1 MDMKDL
7 IQQMTNIESEEK
19 SKKQINEGASMNIS
33 MNADDAAQVGQLMA
47 MMRNAGMDPKP
58 VAADMP
64 MPMRKDIDKF
74 RSAVDAKYDDP
85 KIPGK
90 DDVPG
95 DMDLQAGAIGS
106 GIGAGLGS
114 AITGGPVGGALGSVA
129 GGGGLGGAAGSVL
142 GNIAGNAIAPGIG
155 GAIGSALG
163 GAVGGAMNDGDHDD
177 PNIPG
182 KDDVPGDQDLK
193 AGLIGGA
200 LGSLAGGAAGNVL
213 GKGLGQAAGDAL
225 AGAMGGVG
233 TTMGDI
239 GMQIGK
245 AAPGVGGA
253 LAGGMIGDKL
263 TGEADGDYANSPD
276 EKYSSARD
284 VTNPP
289 TNDINKSKKSYPK
302 VAGGDNPMA
311 LASRIK
317 EELSA
322 LYKEYK

>member
-1 MDMKDL
+1 MKDL

-64 MPMRKDIDKF
+64 MPMRTDIEKF

-85 KIPGK
+85 RIPGK

-95 DMDLQAGAIGS
+95 DMDLKAGAMGS

-114 AITGGPVGGALGSVA
+114 AITGGPVGGALGS
-129 GGGGLGGAAGSVL
+129 
-142 GNIAGNAIAPGIG
+142 
-155 GAIGSALG
+155 
-163 GAVGGAMNDGDHDD
+163 
-177 PNIPG
+177 
-182 KDDVPGDQDLK
+182 
-193 AGLIGGA
+193 
-200 LGSLAGGAAGNVL
+200 LAGGAAGNVL
-213 GKGLGQAAGDAL
+213 GQGLGQAAGDAL
-225 AGAMGGVG
+225 SGAMGGVG

>member
-1 MDMKDL
+1 MKDL

-114 AITGGPVGGALGSVA
+114 ASRVLLLGAELPFGPVYPAGPAAFASAFGATLVLLGA
-129 GGGGLGGAAGSVL
+129 
-142 GNIAGNAIAPGIG
+142 
-155 GAIGSALG
+155 
-163 GAVGGAMNDGDHDD
+163 
-177 PNIPG
+177 
-182 KDDVPGDQDLK
+182 
-193 AGLIGGA
+193 
-200 LGSLAGGAAGNVL
+200 
-213 GKGLGQAAGDAL
+213 
-225 AGAMGGVG
+225 
-233 TTMGDI
+233 T
-239 GMQIGK
+239 
-245 AAPGVGGA
+245 
-253 LAGGMIGDKL
+253 
-263 TGEADGDYANSPD
+263 
-276 EKYSSARD
+276 
-284 VTNPP
+284 
-289 TNDINKSKKSYPK
+289 
-302 VAGGDNPMA
+302 
-311 LASRIK
+311 
-317 EELSA
+317 
-322 LYKEYK
+322 

>member
-1 MDMKDL
+1 MKDM
-7 IQQMTNIESEEK
+7 IQKMTDIETEEK
-19 SKKQINEGASMNIS
+19 SKKQQINEAASMNIS
-33 MNADDAAQVGQLMA
+33 MTGDDASQVGQLMA
-47 MMRNAGMDPKP
+47 MIRNAGMDPKP
-58 VAADMP
+58 VGGDMP
-64 MPMRKDIDKF
+64 LPMRKDIDKF
-74 RSAVDAKYDDP
+74 RGIV
-85 KIPGK
+85 
-90 DDVPG
+90 
-95 DMDLQAGAIGS
+95 GAH
-106 GIGAGLGS
+106 
-114 AITGGPVGGALGSVA
+114 
-129 GGGGLGGAAGSVL
+129 
-142 GNIAGNAIAPGIG
+142 
-155 GAIGSALG
+155 
-163 GAVGGAMNDGDHDD
+163 DDD

-193 AGLIGGA
+193 AGIIGGT

-213 GKGLGQAAGDAL
+213 GQGLGQVAGDAL

-311 LASRIK
+311 LKNRIK